1 MTVMA
6 RAGACAGASCAPSDS
21 LHSALRSELHGYK
34 TLTAASHKIF
44 VTQAPD
50 HQDYN
55 AVLPNHILAGAQTSQ
70 IILHDNSV
78 NIWPVI
84 ESYKRCDFCK
94 LWIQYLAIWSITSEA
109 KWHIM
114 MPMVLSHSIKSYHSR
129 WYKLGENVY
138 AWCLIRV
145 TLCIAKHHSV
155 RGSWWGDCIALLNDK
170 IMFSVTAHCV

>member
-78 NIWPVI
+78 NI
-84 ESYKRCDFCK
+84 
-94 LWIQYLAIWSITSEA
+94 
-109 KWHIM
+109 
-114 MPMVLSHSIKSYHSR
+114 
-129 WYKLGENVY
+129 
-138 AWCLIRV
+138 
-145 TLCIAKHHSV
+145 
-155 RGSWWGDCIALLNDK
+155 
-170 IMFSVTAHCV
+170 